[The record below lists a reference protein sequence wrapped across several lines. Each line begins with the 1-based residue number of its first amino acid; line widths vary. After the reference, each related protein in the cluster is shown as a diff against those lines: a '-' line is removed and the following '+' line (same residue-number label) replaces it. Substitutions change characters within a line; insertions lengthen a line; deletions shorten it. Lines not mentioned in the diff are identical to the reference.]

1 MYTIKKGIQCLSGF
15 PPTQSWPDLL
25 LSAPFRSG
33 VQSTILHGESCVF
46 LSSRTFING
55 HPFWFSRY
63 SVHSSAPRLTSLQL
77 SPCHNCKGHWIASR
91 PTSKVS
97 SGYPFFLVV
106 SREKL
111 CLGCISLA
119 VRMFHLI
126 TTCLSKKV
134 LKKRKNRRKEN
145 ERRNEQKN
153 ELGKMIF
160 AWKSRTMTEFN
171 YYIWQNVLVGIF
183 QSSQSLSTICL
194 HLLGK
199 LWMNFIR
206 SCTTGN
212 LKCSSLK
219 KGLAVYIPCSEKLI
233 QTWKWKENLPPE
245 TIHWKMIGYV
255 VLNSFIKRKKLQN

>member
-1 MYTIKKGIQCLSGF
+1 MLETVSALIQISLPRQSLDFVHNKKGHSVPIRFSINAVLTGF
-15 PPTQSWPDLL
+15 TF
-25 LSAPFRSG
+25 SAPFRSR
-33 VQSTILHGESCVF
+33 VQSTILHGESCAF
-46 LSSRTFING
+46 LSSRTFINS

-63 SVHSSAPRLTSLQL
+63 SVHSFAPRLTSLQL
-77 SPCHNCKGHWIASR
+77 PPCHNCKGHWIASR

-111 CLGCISLA
+111 CLGCVSLA
-119 VRMFHLI
+119 VRMFPLI

-153 ELGKMIF
+153 GLGKMIF

-171 YYIWQNVLVGIF
+171 YCIWQNVLVGIF
-183 QSSQSLSTICL
+183 QSSQSLSTVCL

-206 SCTTGN
+206 SCITGN
-212 LKCSSLK
+212 LKCSSDK
-219 KGLAVYIPCSEKLI
+219 KGLAVYIRCSEKLI
-233 QTWKWKENLPPE
+233 QT
-245 TIHWKMIGYV
+245 
-255 VLNSFIKRKKLQN
+255 